1 MAEFEDAH
9 LRKTYRLKIPA
20 KVSIDGKEYKVL
32 DWSYEGF
39 RIEKS
44 KEDVFEKDK
53 VYKVKFI
60 LPFASFN
67 VAINAEAINKW
78 SSEDQAGFE
87 FKELPDEAKEI
98 LKKYVQAY
106 IEGRLEEFGEFL
118 STAERL
124 MVPPPIE
131 EPLTE
136 EEERRLNRKLF
147 IAILVY
153 LLIALALAFGL
164 YLVFWATPKAYSVD
178 AFYSG
183 NVVSLITPWEAILE
197 KVYVKE
203 GDEVRKNQVLFK
215 TSRIEDEKDGYGG
228 VGVRILRDR
237 AAILREIEKTKNK
250 IALLDERIKATRFRL
265 RSLKVEL
272 EKAKSA
278 FELGYISRSVYED
291 KENEYKELLL
301 SLRELEK
308 EKSADERYLAFL
320 YTLLKELGSF
330 YAGGGGG
337 DEEDNFEIYRAP
349 FDGIVLSVY
358 YLEGQILTPGMPVM
372 VIESLEKKGYV
383 IARFKKRDVL
393 YINVGDKAR
402 VYFPSIEKTVE
413 GKVIAIGKKAL
424 GDESM
429 ISESEEYALPDVP
442 VKIELFEYPQELHHG
457 IKAEVEITPKHYEPY
472 IIRYIKRFF

>member
-20 KVSIDGKEYKVL
+20 KVVIEGKEYKVL

-44 KEDVFEKDK
+44 KEDKFEKEK
-53 VYKVKFI
+53 TYLVRFI

-67 VAINAEAINKW
+67 FSFTAEAINKW
-78 SSEDQAGFE
+78 TTEDQAGFE
-87 FKELPDEAKEI
+87 FKELPDEIKGVLKE
-98 LKKYVQAY
+98 YVKAY
-106 IEGRLEEFGEFL
+106 IEGRLESFGEFL
-118 STAERL
+118 TTAERL
-124 MVPPPIE
+124 TVPPPIE

-136 EEERRLNRKLF
+136 EEEKKLNRKLF

-183 NVVSLITPWEAILE
+183 NVVTLISPWEAVLE
-197 KVYVKE
+197 KIYVKE
-203 GDEVRKNQVLFK
+203 GDIVRKGQILFK
-215 TSRIEDEKDGYGG
+215 TNRIDERDRGFGG
-228 VGVRILRDR
+228 IGIGLLRDR
-237 AAILREIEKTKNK
+237 ASILREIERTKNA
-250 IALLDERIKATRFRL
+250 IAVLEERIKITNFQ
-265 RSLKVEL
+265 LKKVREEL
-272 EKAKSA
+272 EKAREA
-278 FELGYISRSVYED
+278 FEKGYIGKNYYENKK
-291 KENEYKELLL
+291 KEYQDLLL
-301 SLRELEK
+301 SLRELQK
-308 EKSADERYLAFL
+308 ERNLNMRYLSFL
-320 YTLLKELGSF
+320 YTLLGRLKDRF
-330 YAGGGGG
+330 IGGGGT
-337 DEEDNFEIYRAP
+337 EEEENFEINRAP
-349 FDGIVLSVY
+349 FDGIVLSIY
-358 YLEGQILTPGMPVM
+358 YLEGQVLTPGMPVM
-372 VIESLEKKGYV
+372 VIESLEKNGYV
-383 IARFKKRDVL
+383 IARFKKRDML

-402 VYFPSIEKTVE
+402 VYFPSIEKVVE
-413 GKVIAIGKKAL
+413 GKVVAIGKKAM

-442 VKIELFEYPQELHHG
+442 VKIELNEYPEELHHG